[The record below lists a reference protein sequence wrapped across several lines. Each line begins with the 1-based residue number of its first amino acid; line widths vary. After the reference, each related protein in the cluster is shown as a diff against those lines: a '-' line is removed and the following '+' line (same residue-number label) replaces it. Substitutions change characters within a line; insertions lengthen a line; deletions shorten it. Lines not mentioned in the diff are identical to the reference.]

1 MQNVQGSMWQ
11 NPTPLF
17 SPKRQKQKIEN
28 KRKNERSQT
37 QENATANFL

>member
-1 MQNVQGSMWQ
+1 MYKVACGEIL
-11 NPTPLF
+11 PPLF

-37 QENATANFL
+37 